1 MCVFLLVDVVLSS
14 ILCGHGC
21 MMCAVCVF
29 LLVDVVLSS
38 IFCGHGCMMCAVSML
53 CVSFSGCCAV

>member
-1 MCVFLLVDVVLSS
+1 MDVVLSS

-21 MMCAVCVF
+21 MMCAVCGF

-38 IFCGHGCMMCAVSML
+38 IFCGHGCLMCA
-53 CVSFSGCCAV
+53 CFF